1 MRNAIV
7 FCMLLAASASAQ
19 PVDGSI
25 TCTSPVSVQDSAK
38 SLMQR
43 YGDEAAIG
51 DKLSTGVED
60 ITYQG
65 VVLMPQSPD
74 RRIEIG
80 FTDDTMRRVARL
92 TLIDAKTSQW
102 MVAGVTLGSTLA
114 EVQKIN
120 GRPFLIR
127 EFFTDGGGF
136 VVDWKGGALSRPLP
150 AGGCFLG
157 VRFGKADETGSP
169 TGDPIASDKA
179 NLRKWGPVV
188 EQIVVSFPE
197 K

>member
-1 MRNAIV
+1 MV
-7 FCMLLAASASAQ
+7 LLAVPAVAQ
-19 PVDGSI
+19 TTPAADGAI
-25 TCTSPVSVQDSAK
+25 TCSSPVSVEDSAA
-38 SLMQR
+38 SLMHR
-43 YGDEAAIG
+43 YGEEAVI
-51 DKLSTGVED
+51 DDRLSTGVED

-65 VVLMPQSPD
+65 VVLLPQSPD

-80 FTDDTMRRVARL
+80 FTDDTMRRIARL
-92 TLIDAKTSQW
+92 TLMDAKTSRW
-102 MVAGVTLGSTLA
+102 KVAGVTLGSTLA

-120 GRPFLIR
+120 GRPFRIR

-136 VVDWKGGALSRPLP
+136 VVDWKGGVLSRPLP
-150 AGGCFLG
+150 GGGCFLG
-157 VRFGKADETGSP
+157 VRFGKADEAGSP

-179 NLRKWGPVV
+179 DLRKWGPVV